1 MESMDSFGSWIKTRR
16 QGLRL
21 SQDNLAQQVGCALV
35 TLRKIESDERRP
47 SVQIA
52 ERLAAFLEIPLEM
65 RADFV
70 RAARAE
76 ISVRRLRMPD
86 EREEAS
92 PAPSRRLVA
101 IPVPRTP
108 TIGRDREIAEI
119 SRRLLEPAVGLLT
132 LTGPP
137 GVGKTRLSQQVALG
151 VGASFADGVVYIPL
165 AAVREPGLVLSVIAQ
180 ALGVKER
187 STPPIG
193 ELTTAF
199 EPTSQALLDGL
210 KLFCA
215 RKRLLLVLD
224 NFEQVVEAA
233 PILAE
238 LLAAAPGLKL
248 LVTSREALHISSEV
262 EIAVAPLELPAPDP
276 APAPERLRDVAAI
289 ELFVQRAR
297 AAQADFSLTPA
308 NAPAV
313 VEICTRLDGLPLAIE
328 LAAARIKVLSPEAL
342 LARLTNRLHI
352 LTAGMR
358 DVPSRHQ
365 TLGNAIAWSYEL
377 LTPDEQRLFRQ
388 LAVFCGGST
397 LAAIEALGAHQV
409 PGVLDVL
416 ASLVDKSLVKQRAD
430 ERGEPRFLLL
440 ETIREYAHEQLVA
453 EGEQA
458 SAEFRH
464 AAYYLELAETAER
477 QLQGPQQIEW
487 LERLSIEHDNIRA
500 ALGWALTQA
509 DPLPALRFGVALW
522 MFWQVRGFL
531 SEGRAWLDA
540 ILRHAPAPSVER
552 GRILNGAGMMACNQ
566 SDVELAERMCQ
577 ESLDMARRFGDEE
590 GIAHAL
596 NNLGTVAM
604 SRCEYGQTI
613 TYAGESLDMARRL
626 GLDWLQGWALITS
639 GYAYYE
645 LQQPDRAR
653 SVLEEGLAVF
663 RRLGGLRG
671 EAFALLFLGSIAQSQ
686 RDYDLTETDAS
697 EGLLLYRALH
707 DVQGIAFANELL
719 AYVARSRGQLERA
732 EALLGESIE
741 LLGEQDDTWRVA
753 WMQMHLS
760 QVVLRRG
767 DQAQAA
773 RLLAAAVTV
782 ARHYDDPELLGL
794 SFTRGAEL
802 LVERAEPGRAAA
814 LLASVAPLIAQHNV
828 ELRGIDDESYSELV
842 ERLGQLLAP
851 EARPAARELSQS
863 RGVAESVEEVLA
875 VCAEV
880 AQEG

>member
-1 MESMDSFGSWIKTRR
+1 MDSFGSWIKTRR

-21 SQDNLAQQVGCALV
+21 SQHHLAEQVGCALV

-47 SVQIA
+47 SIQIA
-52 ERLAAFLEIPLEM
+52 ERLATFLEIPQEM
-65 RADFV
+65 RVDFV

-76 ISVRRLRMPD
+76 ISAGRLRLPD
-86 EREEAS
+86 GREETA
-92 PAPSRRLVA
+92 PAPARRVVA
-101 IPVPRTP
+101 VPVPRTP

-119 SRRLLEPAVGLLT
+119 SRRLLEPEVGLLT

-151 VGASFADGVVYIPL
+151 VSANFADGVVYIPL
-165 AAVREPGLVLSVIAQ
+165 AAIREPGLVLSVIAQ

-187 STPPIG
+187 STPAIG
-193 ELTTAF
+193 ELATAF
-199 EPTSQALLDGL
+199 EPTSQALADGL

-215 RKRLLLVLD
+215 RKRLLLALD

-233 PILAE
+233 PLLAE

-262 EIAVAPLELPAPDP
+262 ELAVAPLALPPSDP
-276 APAPERLRDVAAI
+276 APTPERLLDAAAI
-289 ELFVQRAR
+289 ALFIQRAR
-297 AAQADFSLTPA
+297 AAQADFSLTAA
-308 NAPAV
+308 NAAAV

-388 LAVFCGGST
+388 LAVFSGGAT
-397 LAAIEALGAHQV
+397 LAAIEALGARQL

-430 ERGEPRFLLL
+430 EQGEPRFLLL

-453 EGEQA
+453 EAEQA
-458 SAEFRH
+458 SAAFRH
-464 AAYYLELAETAER
+464 AAYYLELSETAER
-477 QLQGPQQIEW
+477 EFQGPQQIVW
-487 LERLSIEHDNIRA
+487 LERLAIEHDNIRA
-500 ALGWALTQA
+500 ALGWALAHA

-540 ILRHAPAPSVER
+540 ILRHAPLPSVER

-566 SDVELAERMCQ
+566 SDVELAERMCR
-577 ESLDMARRFGDEE
+577 ESLELGRRFGDEE
-590 GIAHAL
+590 GVAHAL

-604 SRCEYGQTI
+604 STCAYDQTI
-613 TYAGESLDMARRL
+613 AYSSESLAMARRL
-626 GLDWLQGWALITS
+626 DMPWLQGWALITC

-645 LQQPDRAR
+645 LQEPDRAKA
-653 SVLEEGLAVF
+653 VLEEGLAIF
-663 RRLGGLRG
+663 RQLGGLRG

-686 RDYDLTETDAS
+686 RDYALTETYAG
-697 EGLLLYRALH
+697 EGLLRYRALC

-719 AYVARSRGQLERA
+719 SYVARSRGQLEQA
-732 EALLGESIE
+732 AGLLGEAIE
-741 LLGEQDDTWRVA
+741 LLAEQDD
-753 WMQMHLS
+753 
-760 QVVLRRG
+760 
-767 DQAQAA
+767 
-773 RLLAAAVTV
+773 
-782 ARHYDDPELLGL
+782 
-794 SFTRGAEL
+794 
-802 LVERAEPGRAAA
+802 
-814 LLASVAPLIAQHNV
+814 
-828 ELRGIDDESYSELV
+828 
-842 ERLGQLLAP
+842 
-851 EARPAARELSQS
+851 
-863 RGVAESVEEVLA
+863 
-875 VCAEV
+875 
-880 AQEG
+880 